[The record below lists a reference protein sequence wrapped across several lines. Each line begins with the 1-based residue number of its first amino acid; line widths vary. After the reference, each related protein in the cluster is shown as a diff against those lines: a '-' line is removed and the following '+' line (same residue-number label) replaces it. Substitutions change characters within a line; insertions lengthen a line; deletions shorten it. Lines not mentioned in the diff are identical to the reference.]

1 MGCVVMSGFAVFIQY
16 LNSMSSLSSSDYT
29 QPSPPMAAP
38 AIDLLTLSDR
48 HHPTKPLQRQHA
60 EGPKQPLR
68 MPGGEQPGTA
78 CGASRMGD
86 SWRVR

>member
-1 MGCVVMSGFAVFIQY
+1 MGCGVMSGFAVFIQY

-60 EGPKQPLR
+60 EAPKQPIEAARWRTTWHRLW
-68 MPGGEQPGTA
+68 GESDG
-78 CGASRMGD
+78 
-86 SWRVR
+86 

>member
-1 MGCVVMSGFAVFIQY
+1 MGCGVMSGFAVFIQY

-60 EGPKQPLR
+60 EALKQPIEAARWRTTWHRLW
-68 MPGGEQPGTA
+68 GESDG
-78 CGASRMGD
+78 
-86 SWRVR
+86 